1 MRAYAGEEQQPAS
14 TSPFSESKF
23 KNEEWKL
30 ALRIAATGPFQRSAF
45 LTHFLLYI
53 CDRKLSNRED
63 EITEHQIGV
72 QALGRP
78 ETYHPGEDNIVRSYA
93 RTLRKRLEE
102 YFLKDGKDE
111 KLRIVIPLGQYIPVF
126 EANIRPDTP
135 EEAIHQEHSDPEPQP
150 DIAAQ
155 SLAHEPPPS
164 RFSLL
169 SKIGII
175 VVAGLICLVSGF
187 EYVHHS
193 KEAAQS
199 SNLYKMFWQSLFNS
213 KQTAYIV
220 TGDSGF
226 ALLQDMTGRQIRLAD
241 YVNGDLDKW
250 FPTFGST
257 QHGTGGHFDADR
269 LSGYTSV
276 ADLNGVAG
284 LLFLPETRSA
294 HIVVRNAR
302 SVHMND
308 LREVNLILLGGPHAN
323 PWGELFEPESAF
335 RLDLSFGPDERS
347 IVNKHPRSGEQAI
360 YRYIANASPNLTYTI
375 VSYLPSID
383 GNGHALLIEGVNV
396 AGTEAGSNF
405 LLNQNTLLPILKKA
419 ERKDGSLD
427 CFEVL
432 LETQTIGSSAPDAR
446 PIIERYG
453 CPSGGTS

>member
-126 EANIRPDTP
+126 EANVRPDTP
-135 EEAIHQEHSDPEPQP
+135 QAAVNQELSDPESQP
-150 DIAAQ
+150 DIEAH
-155 SLAHEPPPS
+155 SLADSPPS
-164 RFSLL
+164 SRLSLL
-169 SKIGII
+169 SKVGII
-175 VVAGLICLVSGF
+175 ALTALVCLVSGL
-187 EYVHHS
+187 EYLHHS
-193 KEAAQS
+193 KEATQS
-199 SNLYKMFWQSLFNS
+199 SNLYKAFWQSLFNS
-213 KQTAYIV
+213 KQTTYIV

-226 ALLQDMTGRQIRLAD
+226 ALLQDMTGREIRLSE

-250 FPTFGST
+250 FPTFGAVQNGS
-257 QHGTGGHFDADR
+257 GIHFDADR
-269 LSGYTSV
+269 LAGYTSV
-276 ADLNGVAG
+276 ADLNAVTG
-284 LLFLPETRSA
+284 LLFLPVTRSA

-302 SVHMND
+302 NVHMND
-308 LREVNLILLGGPHAN
+308 LREVNLILLGGQHAN
-323 PWGELFEPESAF
+323 PWGELFEPQSAF

-347 IVNKHPRSGEQAI
+347 VVNKHPRSGEQAI
-360 YRYIANASPNLTYTI
+360 YRYTANASPSLTYTI

-405 LLNQNTLLPILKKA
+405 LLNQNALLPILKKA
-419 ERKDGSLD
+419 KRKDGSLN